1 MDKKPVVLVLLVV
14 MVVLMLACAW
24 STTPRP
30 AFSNNP
36 EVETAA
42 IFVATRAWI
51 EGDDLRRGPGTPAA
65 TVAP

>member
-1 MDKKPVVLVLLVV
+1 MDKRPVMVVVIVV

-36 EVETAA
+36 EIETAA

-51 EGDDLRRGPGTPAA
+51 EGDDLRQKPTPVA